1 MADVLAAHAICH
13 VYHGTEIAV
22 VVVNVLFHGAKLQR
36 NRRTANKNNVKKT
49 KKRPQTNK
57 GEEQIPAFIHR
68 RPRIVYDDAVS
79 TVQPEGTPLTPVTF
93 HVAELFLMNLPV
105 EATLFT
111 QLLVY
116 VVEGVVVNI
125 ALI

>member
-13 VYHGTEIAV
+13 VYHGTEIVV
-22 VVVNVLFHGAKLQR
+22 VVVNGLFHGAKLQQ
-36 NRRTANKNNVKKT
+36 NRRTDNKNNVKKT
-49 KKRPQTNK
+49 KKK
-57 GEEQIPAFIHR
+57 AGKQIPAFIHR

-79 TVQPEGTPLTPVTF
+79 TVHPDGTPLTPVTF

-116 VVEGVVVNI
+116 VVDGLVVNI